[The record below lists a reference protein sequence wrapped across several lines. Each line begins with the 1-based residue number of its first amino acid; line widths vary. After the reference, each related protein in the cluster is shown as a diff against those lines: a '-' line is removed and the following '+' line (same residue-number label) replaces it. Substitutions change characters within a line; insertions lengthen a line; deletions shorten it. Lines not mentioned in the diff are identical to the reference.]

1 MGEATWSW
9 CWAFPALSVGLM
21 DSRTR
26 SSCRAVALVQW
37 ESSMWL
43 LSQDPLSQ
51 GLVADYKCQA
61 TE

>member
-1 MGEATWSW
+1 MGGAMWSW

-21 DSRTR
+21 ASRTP
-26 SSCRAVALVQW
+26 SSYRAGALMQW
-37 ESSMWL
+37 ESSIWP